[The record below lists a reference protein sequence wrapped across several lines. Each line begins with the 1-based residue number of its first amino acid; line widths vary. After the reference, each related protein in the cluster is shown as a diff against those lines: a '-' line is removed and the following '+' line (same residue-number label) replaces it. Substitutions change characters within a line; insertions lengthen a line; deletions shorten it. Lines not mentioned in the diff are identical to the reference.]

1 MRVPLAEELSCPPA
15 PSPLPLH
22 PPPPPVQARAQTK
35 TTSGERVAGCTSRL
49 PPPSPRSSPPVP
61 PLPHRRRAP
70 FLPRHKLETKTKT
83 TSSGTGERRW
93 DARPVLPLPHRRRAL
108 LLLRRRLETKTKM
121 TSGVVRVPLSAAL
134 AEVLSTRPT
143 PSPSPSCP
151 PPPLAQAE
159 AQRRRRR
166 AASEQQ
172 YHRVAGCVSCS
183 PRPSPRSSP
192 ALLSLPHR
200 RRALVLLRRCL
211 ETKMTRR

>member
-1 MRVPLAEELSCPPA
+1 MRVPLAEELSCPPV

-93 DARPVLPLPHRRRAL
+93 DARPVLPLPHHRRAL

-121 TSGVVRVPLSAAL
+121 TSGGTG
-134 AEVLSTRPT
+134 E
-143 PSPSPSCP
+143 
-151 PPPLAQAE
+151 
-159 AQRRRRR
+159 RRGAR
-166 AASEQQ
+166 
-172 YHRVAGCVSCS
+172 
-183 PRPSPRSSP
+183 P
-192 ALLSLPHR
+192 ALSRPR
-200 RRALVLLRRCL
+200 RGALHPSHPFPIAVVPSSSFGVG
-211 ETKMTRR
+211 